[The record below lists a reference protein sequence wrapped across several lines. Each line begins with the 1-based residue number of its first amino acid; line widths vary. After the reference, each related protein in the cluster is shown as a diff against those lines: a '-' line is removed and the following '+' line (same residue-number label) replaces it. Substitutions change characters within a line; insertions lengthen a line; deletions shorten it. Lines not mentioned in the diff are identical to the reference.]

1 MWARLGETAWSV
13 GLRESLWIYPIV
25 ETAHVL
31 GLALFVGL
39 AVLLDLRLVGLALPR
54 VAVSLVVAQLQ
65 PWTWAGFA
73 LMVVTGVLLFFSDPA
88 TFAANP
94 FFQIKIGLLAVA
106 GLNAWTFHR
115 NVYRT
120 VASWGHETHTPW
132 RARAAGWMSLLVWAG
147 VVATGRLIAFQPR

>member
-1 MWARLGETAWSV
+1 MWARLGETAWNV

-25 ETAHVL
+25 ETAPVL

-54 VAVSLVVAQLQ
+54 VAVSVVVAQLQ

-73 LMVVTGVLLFFSDPA
+73 LMVVTGVMLFLSDPA

-106 GLNAWTFHR
+106 GLNAWIFHCT
-115 NVYRT
+115 VYRT
-120 VASWGHETHTPW
+120 VASWGTRRIRRGGPAR
-132 RARAAGWMSLLVWAG
+132 RAGCRSWPGQASWPPAA
-147 VVATGRLIAFQPR
+147 